1 MRLRFGRMSVA
12 AVVACIVIGTPAR
25 AQTQSQP
32 RFSGSRFEASTFF
45 GAMIAG
51 KEIGRGVNA
60 TGGHELLIA
69 RLNHGAALGVRVG
82 IHNQLLGVEANV
94 LTTSNAVAVNNEFG
108 VAFPNHGERPLIY
121 SADALLYPFRKAIRE
136 GRVRPY
142 VASGIGGALFS
153 ADLDNINGQEKSH
166 RLMWNAAGGVK
177 VFVGQEPDFYLD
189 FRFTNHRLLSSGA
202 LGVTDLR
209 SVTIGVGYRF

>member
-1 MRLRFGRMSVA
+1 MRFRFARMRVT
-12 AVVACIVIGTPAR
+12 AVVACIVIGTAAR
-25 AQTQSQP
+25 AKAQSQP
-32 RFSGSRFEASTFF
+32 RFSGSRVEASVFF

-69 RLNHGAALGVRVG
+69 RLNPGAALGVRVG
-82 IHNQLLGVEANV
+82 VHNELFGVEANFI
-94 LTTSNAVAVNNEFG
+94 TTSNAVTVNNEFG
-108 VAFPNHGERPLIY
+108 VAFPNHGEKPLIY
-121 SADALLYPFRKAIRE
+121 SADALLYPFRKAIRD

-153 ADLDNINGQEKSH
+153 ADLDNINGQEKRN
-166 RLMWNAAGGVK
+166 RLMWNAVGGVK
-177 VFVGQEPDFYLD
+177 VSVGQEPDFYLD

-202 LGVTDLR
+202 VRATDLR